1 MGYTNL
7 TIIYNSLDVIV
18 LCGLLRKINGING
31 LMKYDLGIVKYKRI
45 SMGGLIKVIEGSWQ
59 IYF

>member
-45 SMGGLIKVIEGSWQ
+45 STGGLIKVIEGSWQ